1 VRELQLDL
9 AGLLAERTGLVDERA
24 QAQAKRWRGQLRQAA
39 EGQSVGTSW
48 AAVVGSYA
56 IGLGEGGASASEGAE
71 EQQRK
76 ELETAL
82 EHNRRSLHLTR
93 EAFLEGLPSTE
104 RAEAAAALWENAVL
118 RAEVHAN
125 QQAMS
130 LIAC

>member
-1 VRELQLDL
+1 MRELQLDL

-48 AAVVGSYA
+48 AAA
-56 IGLGEGGASASEGAE
+56 IGLGEGGASAPEGAE

-118 RAEVHAN
+118 RAEVNAN

-130 LIAC
+130 LIAR

>member
-1 VRELQLDL
+1 MRELQLDL

-24 QAQAKRWRGQLRQAA
+24 QSQAKRWRGQLRQAA
-39 EGQSVGTSW
+39 GGQSVGIPW
-48 AAVVGSYA
+48 ASA
-56 IGLGEGGASASEGAE
+56 IGLGEEGASTSDGAE

-130 LIAC
+130 LIAR

>member
-1 VRELQLDL
+1 MRELQLDL

-48 AAVVGSYA
+48 AASF
-56 IGLGEGGASASEGAE
+56 GLGEGGASASDGAE

-130 LIAC
+130 LIAR